1 MSASRDAL
9 FAALADGPVVRM
21 YRPRGLGDCFLLA
34 LPPADDPRFV
44 LIDCGVFF
52 ATSGGSKRMRQ
63 IAQDVADVTGEHLH
77 LLVATH
83 EHWDHLSGFQF
94 AQKIFDRFTV
104 DEVWVAWTED
114 PTHPLATALKQKR
127 ARAVRAI
134 AAAAARLRGI
144 SAAEADELDAVLG
157 FDLGVFDAA
166 EAAGRALGASG
177 TRGQMEY
184 VCTQFGTPR
193 FLRPG
198 GAPIRW
204 RDHGVSFYVLGPPE
218 DRDLLERSD
227 PSTAASE
234 VYERSLA
241 LSADN
246 AFAVAA
252 LGAVEPGGLSADE
265 EELLARSQPFDRTH
279 RLPLDLLADDGADD
293 PRFDR
298 HRVFFRRNY
307 GFGTDPGKE
316 SGGFNNPDWRRIG
329 SAWLSAAGQLAL
341 QLNDDT
347 NNTSLALA
355 IELDADRRVLLFPAD
370 AQVGNWLSWHQH
382 RWRRDDGSEVDARD
396 LLARTVLYKVGHH
409 GSHNSTLRE
418 LGLELMGDPELVA
431 MIPVDADQA
440 ARKSWAMPFEP
451 LAARLAEKTSGR
463 ILRADRGAPQRPANV
478 PQAAWERF
486 TARVAED
493 DLWVQYR
500 VPTGGVAADGER

>member
-1 MSASRDAL
+1 
-9 FAALADGPVVRM
+9 
-21 YRPRGLGDCFLLA
+21 
-34 LPPADDPRFV
+34 
-44 LIDCGVFF
+44 
-52 ATSGGSKRMRQ
+52 MRQ

-218 DRDLLERSD
+218 DRELLERSD

-279 RLPLDLLADDGADD
+279 RLPLDLLADDGAAD

-370 AQVGNWLSWHQH
+370 AQVGNWLSWHRH
-382 RWRRDDGSEVDARD
+382 SWRRDDGREVDAKD
-396 LLARTVLYKVGHH
+396 LLSRTVLYKVGHH

-418 LGLELMGDPELVA
+418 LGLELMNHPELVA
-431 MIPVDADQA
+431 MIPVDAEQA
-440 ARKSWAMPFEP
+440 DAKEWAMPFAP
-451 LAARLAEKTSGR
+451 LAQRLREKTSGR
-463 ILRADRGAPQRPANV
+463 ILRADDGLPERPANV
-478 PQAAWERF
+478 TEADWRRF
-486 TARVAED
+486 ADRVKEH

-500 VPTGGVAADGER
+500 VPTGGAATSAAADAPPTAACPCCGCANPDRGGSE